1 MQKIFWI
8 ILIILLQ
15 MPVAYG
21 LTLEGGVVYT
31 VESAR
36 KEAFDGVKYKIP
48 VSSFKEHLRDR
59 NFKENKKTKTSGV
72 VDLGDRKIEWFS
84 DGSYGIVYNKNKNI
98 AYFYDKSGKL
108 EEFDVYSSLISPTK
122 AYKYN
127 INGKLINVTL
137 VVSRNEAYI
146 YKVNGELEAHWVGDD
161 CFDEN
166 GQLIL
171 RHL

>member
-1 MQKIFWI
+1 M
-8 ILIILLQ
+8 LQ

-59 NFKENKKTKTSGV
+59 NFEENKAAIALGSKN
-72 VDLGDRKIEWFS
+72 LGDRYISFFS
-84 DGSYGIVYNKNKNI
+84 DGTYSIVYVKDRYRVYTYNKN
-98 AYFYDKSGKL
+98 GKL
-108 EEFDVYSSLISPTK
+108 VELSVRSKLGFPMK

-127 INGKLINVTL
+127 AKGYFDGVELYVTKQECFIFTANGELVSHWIGNDCYDINGKLI
-137 VVSRNEAYI
+137 
-146 YKVNGELEAHWVGDD
+146 LE
-161 CFDEN
+161 
-166 GQLIL
+166 QIK
-171 RHL
+171 